1 MSKKHNYKS
10 VLAAVRTRLADATY
24 PSGTL
29 LPAENQLAQEF
40 GVSRPTVARAYD
52 QLAAEGLVSKK
63 RGVGTIASQH
73 PVACSPLPTPYTFGL
88 MLPGAGESEIF
99 ADINDQ
105 IIRQAESIG
114 FSCECEGTT
123 ANNAETRSMMAL
135 SSMQSYIA
143 KKVDGI
149 FFAPFERVRNIDAVN
164 KAVCDLARQAHIPMV
179 LIDRD
184 IVAPPLRSS
193 FDLVSLDNT
202 TAASLMAHHMIAAGC
217 RNIYFFANRYSAYS
231 VNIRMRAVK
240 NTVIEAGL
248 DFYDQSYICGDPKD
262 MNVVRNIPII
272 RRQTGIICANDATA
286 AILMSSLAELGYV
299 CGTDYLLSGFD
310 DMKYS
315 SFLTT
320 PLTTYRQPC
329 TEIANVSIDLL
340 MRRIKTPDSHPLTV
354 LLEGEMVERMSTG
367 FKK

>member
-1 MSKKHNYKS
+1 MHKWVKIQDFALDNYGLVTTSQAAALNVSPAELSRWTRIGRLEKRAYGVFRLASRTPTDFDRYAEALAIVGNDSQIFGES
-10 VLAAVRTRLADATY
+10 VLAIHNLAMVNPAKIEVATQKRIRRCI
-24 PSGTL
+24 PQWIKIVS
-29 LPAENQLAQEF
+29 LPL
-40 GVSRPTVARAYD
+40 
-52 QLAAEGLVSKK
+52 
-63 RGVGTIASQH
+63 
-73 PVACSPLPTPYTFGL
+73 
-88 MLPGAGESEIF
+88 AGESEIF

-123 ANNAETRSMMAL
+123 ANNEETRSMMAL

-184 IVAPPLRSS
+184 IVAPPLRRS

-217 RNIYFFANRYSAYS
+217 RNIYFFANSHSAYS
-231 VNIRMRAVK
+231 VNIRQRAVK
-240 NTVIEAGL
+240 ITVIEAGF

-272 RRQTGIICANDATA
+272 RRQTGIICANYATA
-286 AILMSSLAELGYV
+286 AILMSSLAE
-299 CGTDYLLSGFD
+299 
-310 DMKYS
+310 
-315 SFLTT
+315 
-320 PLTTYRQPC
+320 
-329 TEIANVSIDLL
+329 
-340 MRRIKTPDSHPLTV
+340 
-354 LLEGEMVERMSTG
+354 
-367 FKK
+367 